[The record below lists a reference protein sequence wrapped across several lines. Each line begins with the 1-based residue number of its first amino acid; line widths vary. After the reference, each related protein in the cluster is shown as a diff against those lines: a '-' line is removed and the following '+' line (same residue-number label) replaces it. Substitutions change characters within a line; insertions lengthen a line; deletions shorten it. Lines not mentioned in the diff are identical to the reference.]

1 MNIEDLKT
9 FEIEITSLCN
19 ASCPGCLRTRHD
31 GGYELLSLS
40 IGDIKRILPSERYI
54 KDKQF
59 LLCGALGDP
68 IANKDC
74 LAICEYITSM
84 GGFILIN
91 SNASL
96 ETETWWKKLGKL
108 SADTKQLQI
117 WFCVDGYTETN
128 HIYRVNTNFDIIQRS
143 MAAYAEAGGKATWV
157 YIIFDHN
164 EHEVELARAHATRL
178 GFEFATRT
186 GAGNSL
192 TNWVSTIKKKDKL
205 TREVTVKQ
213 NVITTSTDKEHSK
226 MAEIRELESFI
237 KTTAAI
243 QFSPTKIKPQSIA
256 MRKSV
261 PIMETPDYHEK
272 KKAIVDSIKCKFY
285 HEGEMFIASNQT
297 LWPCC
302 FLWSNSIRDPK
313 LFKERF
319 SKFDENWNS
328 LLHHS
333 IDEIMLNPWYLEIL
347 KESWDP
353 AHPEHIPKCIQNC
366 AYEKA
371 HQNEITY
378 VNK

>member
-1 MNIEDLKT
+1 MNVENLKT
-9 FEIEITSLCN
+9 YEIEITSVCN

-40 IGDIKRILPSERYI
+40 IDDIKRILPSERYI

-84 GGFILIN
+84 GGFVMLN

-96 ETETWWKKLGKL
+96 ETEAWWKKLGKL
-108 SADTKQLQI
+108 SADTDRLQI
-117 WFCVDGYTETN
+117 WFCVDGYAETN

-143 MAAYAEAGGKATWV
+143 MAAYAEAGGSATWV

-164 EHEVELARAHATRL
+164 AHEVELAREHATRL
-178 GFEFATRT
+178 GFKFATRT

-192 TNWVSTIKKKDKL
+192 TNWVSNIRKKDKE
-205 TREVTVKQ
+205 TRAVTIEKK
-213 NVITTSTDKEHSK
+213 VITTSSDKEHSK
-226 MAEIRELESFI
+226 MTEIRALESFI
-237 KTTAAI
+237 KTTSLAQSVPA
-243 QFSPTKIKPQSIA
+243 QPQLQSPI
-256 MRKSV
+256 MRKFLSMTQTSEY
-261 PIMETPDYHEK
+261 IDK

-285 HEGEMFIASNQT
+285 HEGELFIASNQT

-302 FLWSNSIRDPK
+302 FLWSNSVRDPE
-313 LFKERF
+313 LFKR
-319 SKFDENWNS
+319 KFASFDPNWNS

-333 IDEIMLNPWYLEIL
+333 IDEIIQNPWFLEVL

-353 AHPEHIPKCIQNC
+353 SHPLHFPKCIQNC